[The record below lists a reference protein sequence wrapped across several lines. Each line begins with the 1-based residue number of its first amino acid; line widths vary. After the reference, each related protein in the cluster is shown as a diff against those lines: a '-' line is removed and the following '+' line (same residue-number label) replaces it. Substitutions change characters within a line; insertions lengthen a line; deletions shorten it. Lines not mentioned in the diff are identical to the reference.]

1 MSKTSYLLA
10 RRRVF
15 LSWIFGLVFIYLA
28 SRPAYQVPSRTA
40 LLYLVIG
47 LEIAL
52 LGEGLRIW
60 ASGYLYKGE
69 ALAVN
74 GPFGYTR
81 NPLYLGSFLVGF
93 GFCLATGQPL
103 LLIAFMLL
111 FVLVFLHTI
120 RNEESVLQ
128 EKFGAEFT
136 NYKQSVPIFIPSP
149 KGYASNV
156 LNEFSWQQVK
166 KNKEYQAAIGVLL
179 LAAYMVVRFLML
191 YNAAAPVK
199 NILG

>member
-1 MSKTSYLLA
+1 VSKTRYLLA
-10 RRRVF
+10 RHRVF

-47 LEIAL
+47 LEIAM
-52 LGEGLRIW
+52 LGEGLRVW
-60 ASGYLYKGE
+60 ASGYLYKDE
-69 ALAVN
+69 SLAVN
-74 GPFGYTR
+74 GPFSYTR

-93 GFCLATGQPL
+93 GFCFATGQPL

-111 FVLVFLHTI
+111 FVLVFTHTI
-120 RNEESVLQ
+120 RSEENILQ
-128 EKFGAEFT
+128 EKFGAEFA
-136 NYKQSVPIFIPSP
+136 NYKQAVPIFVPSP

-166 KNKEYQAAIGVLL
+166 QNKEYQAASGVIL
-179 LAAYMVVRFLML
+179 LAAYMIIRFLFV
-191 YNAAAPVK
+191 YNAATPVK
-199 NILG
+199 NILN